1 MTSRRRTVL
10 ILGAG
15 INGCALAR
23 ELALNGLS
31 VVVVDTADVAGGT
44 TAYSSRLIH
53 GGLRYLEYGEFD
65 LVRESLAE
73 RGRLLRLAPQFV
85 RPLELFVP
93 VRHRLTGLVQS
104 ARRFLGWDAGEG
116 ASHDRGL
123 WLIRMGLWMYDTY
136 ARDRS
141 LPKHRIVS
149 ATAGPPV
156 DPARYQWQ
164 AAYFDAQVAYPERFT
179 LALLADACQA
189 ARERGNEVRV
199 LTYHEV
205 RLNGRI
211 AEIRRRDADKGARG
225 GADAADV
232 GTVETLEPAAIVNA
246 TGAWVDQTLAGLPL
260 ASPRLI
266 GGTKG
271 THLLTARPDLI
282 AALDGRAIYAE
293 AADGRPFFILPLA
306 GMTLIGTTD
315 EPYEG
320 NPYRAVASRQEIDYL
335 IASLREV
342 FPQIPLVPEDI
353 AISYSGVRPL
363 PYVDA
368 TVPGAITRRH
378 SIKLHDDAAL
388 PLFSIIGGKLTTCRA
403 LAEEAAETVLEKIDA
418 PVVANSRERV
428 IPGGQNYPST
438 SDELAA
444 AEAAIAEEFR
454 LPLDAVQSAWRLCGT
469 RTREVLADGAAAD
482 SESRD
487 DKSAGGGQLL
497 SDTSLPVAL
506 VRWMIRHEWAERLE
520 DLVERRLMLLYKERL
535 SVGCLR
541 QLADLL
547 VAEGRLPRADVD
559 SAVERTIERLEKH
572 FGKRV
577 VS

>member
-1 MTSRRRTVL
+1 MGLSPSPRRFSDRHEMTDGRQTVL

-31 VVVVDTADVAGGT
+31 VVVVDTSDVAGGT

-93 VRHRLTGLVQS
+93 VRHRFTGIWQS

-116 ASHDRGL
+116 ANQDRGL
-123 WLIRMGLWMYDTY
+123 WLVRMGLWLYDTY

-141 LPKHRIVS
+141 LPKHRILS

-156 DPARYQWQ
+156 DPQRYHWL
-164 AAYFDAQVAYPERFT
+164 AAYYDAQVAFPERLT

-189 ARERGNEVRV
+189 AQDQGNEVRV
-199 LTYHEV
+199 LTYHEA
-205 RLNGRI
+205 RLNGRVVQ
-211 AEIRRRDADKGARG
+211 IRRHGAES
-225 GADAADV
+225 D
-232 GTVETLEPAAIVNA
+232 VETLEPAAIVNA
-246 TGAWVDQTLAGLPL
+246 TGAWVDHTLAGLPL
-260 ASPRLI
+260 TSPRLI

-271 THLLTARPDLI
+271 THLLTSRPDLV
-282 AALDGRAIYAE
+282 AALDGRGIYAE

-320 NPYRAVASRQEIDYL
+320 DPYRAVASRQEIAYL

-342 FPQIPLVPEDI
+342 FPQIPLAREDI
-353 AISYSGVRPL
+353 AFSYSGVRPL
-363 PYVDA
+363 PFVDA

-378 SIKLHDDAAL
+378 SIKLHGDAPL

-403 LAEEAAETVLEKIDA
+403 LAEEAAAEVLAKLDRE
-418 PVVANSRERV
+418 PVGDSKQRV
-428 IPGGQNYPST
+428 VPGGENYPPNRE
-438 SDELAA
+438 ELSAVQ
-444 AEAAIAEEFR
+444 AAIAAEFG
-454 LPLDAVQSAWRLCGT
+454 LPAEAVKSVWRLCGT
-469 RTREVLADGAAAD
+469 LSRDILVAAAPAD
-482 SESRD
+482 R
-487 DKSAGGGQLL
+487 AQLL
-497 SDTSLPVAL
+497 CDTLLPLAF
-506 VRWMIRHEWAERLE
+506 VRWTIRNQWAERLD

-535 SVGCLR
+535 TIGCLR
-541 QLADLL
+541 QLADVL
-547 VAEGRLPRADVD
+547 VEEGRLPAAEVEP
-559 SAVERTIERLEKH
+559 AVQRTIERLDQH

-577 VS
+577 EP